1 MKTKQN
7 SYFGGKREMTKLEIL
22 NKLAEN
28 IENYDADNEILF
40 FAYVPRTEA
49 NLELFLELVDN
60 GNEIED
66 ALDTP
71 KRIDLVPVC
80 WKYSNWFTGERFLY
94 KN

>member
-1 MKTKQN
+1 
-7 SYFGGKREMTKLEIL
+7 MTKLEIL
-22 NKLAEN
+22 NKLAEK
-28 IENYDADNEILF
+28 IENYDADNEILY
-40 FAYVPRTEA
+40 FAYVPRTES

-60 GNEIED
+60 GNEFED

-80 WKYSNWFTGERFLY
+80 WKYSNWFNGEHFLY